1 MADLL
6 EVDRRRG
13 LFRMDG
19 RGFCHGGC
27 RTWLVGGS
35 CRMASVQCFCRREED
50 ILSRL
55 LVLLGKTPPASGAS
69 SYT

>member
-19 RGFCHGGC
+19 RGFCHGGLPD
-27 RTWLVGGS
+27 LVGRG
-35 CRMASVQCFCRREED
+35 E
-50 ILSRL
+50 LSNGVRPVFL
-55 LVLLGKTPPASGAS
+55 SA
-69 SYT
+69 